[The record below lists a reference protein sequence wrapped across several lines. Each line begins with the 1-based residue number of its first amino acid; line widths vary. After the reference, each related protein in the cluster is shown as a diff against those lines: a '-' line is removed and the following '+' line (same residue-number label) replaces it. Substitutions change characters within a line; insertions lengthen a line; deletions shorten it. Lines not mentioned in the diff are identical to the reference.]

1 MSSIP
6 VSFSSPDDPALHDLL
21 QQACQANLQVIPQVG
36 LIFKTRIAA
45 DGSEQ
50 LVNWQL
56 ADASLV
62 QSIALGLYVSDT
74 QTQ

>member
-1 MSSIP
+1 MNNLPI
-6 VSFSSPDDPALHDLL
+6 SFSMPDDPALHDLL
-21 QQACQANLQVIPQVG
+21 QQACQTNLQVIPQVG
-36 LIFKTRIAA
+36 LIFKTRGAA

-62 QSIALGLYVSDT
+62 RSIALGLYVSDT
-74 QTQ
+74 QIH

>member
-1 MSSIP
+1 MNNLLI
-6 VSFSSPDDPALHDLL
+6 SFSMPDDPTLYDLL
-21 QQACQANLQVIPQVG
+21 QQACQANLHIIPQVG
-36 LIFKTRIAA
+36 LIFKTRVAA

-62 QSIALGLYVSDT
+62 RSIALGLYVSDT
-74 QTQ
+74 QIH

>member
-1 MSSIP
+1 MNSIP
-6 VSFSSPDDPALHDLL
+6 ITFSMPDDPTLVDLL
-21 QQACQANLQVIPQVG
+21 QKACQENHQLIPQVG
-36 LIFKTRIAA
+36 LIFKTRIAP

-62 QSIALGLYVSDT
+62 QSIALGLYISGKYG
-74 QTQ
+74 Q